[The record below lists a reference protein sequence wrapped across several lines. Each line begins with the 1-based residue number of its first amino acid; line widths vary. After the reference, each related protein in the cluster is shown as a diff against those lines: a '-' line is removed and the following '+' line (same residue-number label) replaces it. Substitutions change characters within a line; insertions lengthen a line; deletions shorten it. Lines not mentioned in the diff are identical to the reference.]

1 MELYA
6 DGKLAAATADAGAL
20 DAALAG
26 LGEGRLQSL
35 ELRDSAQRH
44 LAVCRGA
51 DGACLLEVAQR
62 AGVFGLR
69 FGRDDFGQVRAA
81 FEEFLQGYTPRLP
94 WKRLAAELKAAGG
107 RHIVLGDPYRDDC
120 PLCRARG

>member
-6 DGKLAAATADAGAL
+6 DGMLAAAAADAGAL
-20 DAALAG
+20 DGALAG
-26 LGEGRLQSL
+26 LGGGRLRSL
-35 ELRDSAQRH
+35 ELRDGAQRH
-44 LAVCRGA
+44 LAVRRDA

-69 FGRDDFGQVRAA
+69 FGRNDFGSVRAA

-94 WKRLAAELKAAGG
+94 WRLLATERKADA
-107 RHIVLGDPYRDDC
+107 RHIVLGDPYRDDG
-120 PLCRARG
+120 PLCRALG